1 MPPVVGRRGSSPT
14 EWAELFE
21 EGCAAAERAGDL
33 AALAGL
39 NATYGAVRDLNQ
51 AITLAGARA

>member
-1 MPPVVGRRGSSPT
+1 VSPVALPI
-14 EWAELFE
+14 WAELFE

-39 NATYGAVRDLNQ
+39 NATYGAVRGLNQ
-51 AITLAGARA
+51 AITLTGARA